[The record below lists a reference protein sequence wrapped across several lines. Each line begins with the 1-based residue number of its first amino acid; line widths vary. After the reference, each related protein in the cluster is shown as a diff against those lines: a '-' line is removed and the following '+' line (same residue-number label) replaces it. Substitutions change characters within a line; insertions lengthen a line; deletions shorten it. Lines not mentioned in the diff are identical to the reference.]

1 MKNDRKAKKDY
12 ILLDGAMGSFLKQN
26 GISNY
31 KSIPELNIKNE
42 DLIKKVHEEY
52 VKSGSDVILTN
63 SFSLNRINLKSNE
76 HKLKTLIKAS
86 IDLANQS
93 KKNILVAYDV
103 GPLGIDMNDKFV
115 DSKDV
120 YETYYEIAKI
130 IKDLDIDM
138 IFIETMYQM
147 QEALCALDAFKDTN
161 KDIFLSFTFNED
173 NRLYSG
179 ETTKDIVRLLK
190 DYKLK
195 ALGFNCVDV
204 RSKALSLTK
213 EFKTY
218 SPFPIIAKPNLGIPK
233 EKDNILT
240 YGVLESEFI
249 DEMESIYKAGAIY
262 IGGCCG
268 TNPIHIKLLKERLM
282 DI

>member
-1 MKNDRKAKKDY
+1 MKNDIKAKKNY

-26 GISNY
+26 GIHDY
-31 KSIPELNIKNE
+31 KSIPKLNIKNK

-52 VKSGSDVILTN
+52 VRSGSDIILTN
-63 SFSLNRINLKSNE
+63 SFSLNRINFKGDAY
-76 HKLKTLIKAS
+76 KLKTLIKAS
-86 IDLANQS
+86 IELANKS
-93 KKNILVAYDV
+93 KGHSLVAYDV
-103 GPLGIDMNDKFV
+103 GPLGVDMKDKSV
-115 DSKDV
+115 DPKDV

-130 IKDLDIDM
+130 IKDLDVDM

-147 QEALCALDAFKDTN
+147 EEALCVLDAFKNTS

-173 NRLYSG
+173 NRLHSG
-179 ETTKDIVRLLK
+179 ETIKDIVRLLK

-195 ALGFNCVDV
+195 ALGFNCVDI

-213 EFKTY
+213 EFKKY
-218 SPFPIIAKPNLGIPK
+218 SPFSIIAKPNLGIPK

-240 YGVLESEFI
+240 YSVLESEFLE
-249 DEMESIYKAGAIY
+249 EMEAIYKAGAIY

-268 TNPIHIKLLKERLM
+268 TNPMHIKLLKERL
-282 DI
+282 

>member
-26 GISNY
+26 GMNDY

-42 DLIKKVHEEY
+42 DLIKRVHEEY

-86 IDLANQS
+86 IELANKS
-93 KKNILVAYDV
+93 KKNTLVAYDV
-103 GPLGIDMNDKFV
+103 GPLGVDMNDKFV

-130 IKDLDIDM
+130 IKNLDIDM

-161 KDIFLSFTFNED
+161 KDIFLSFIFNED

>member
-1 MKNDRKAKKDY
+1 MKSGRKAKKDY
-12 ILLDGAMGSFLKQN
+12 ILLDGAMGSLLKQS
-26 GISNY
+26 GINDY
-31 KSIPELNIKNE
+31 KSIPELNIKNK
-42 DLIKKVHEEY
+42 DLIKNIHEKY
-52 VKSGSDVILTN
+52 IRSGSDIILTN
-63 SFSLNRINLKSNE
+63 SFSLNGISLKGDDY
-76 HKLKTLIKAS
+76 KLKTLIKAS
-86 IDLANQS
+86 IDIANQS
-93 KKNILVAYDV
+93 KGNSLVAYDV
-103 GPLGIDMNDKFV
+103 GPLGVNMKDKSV
-115 DSKDV
+115 DSKEI

-130 IKDLDIDM
+130 IKELNVDM

-147 QEALCALDAFKDTN
+147 EEALCVLEAFKDIN

-173 NRLYSG
+173 NKLYSG

-240 YGVLESEFI
+240 YDVLESEFI